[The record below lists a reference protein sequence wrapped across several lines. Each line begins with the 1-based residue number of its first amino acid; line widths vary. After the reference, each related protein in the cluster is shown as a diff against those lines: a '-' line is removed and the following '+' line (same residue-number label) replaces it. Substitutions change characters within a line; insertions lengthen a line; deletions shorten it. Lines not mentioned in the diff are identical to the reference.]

1 MRGILGSAVG
11 LGVVALATAAG
22 GSAQPSGQQVVLPGP
37 VPYPTDSPPL
47 LGKTALPN
55 AYLGP
60 LLHIAS
66 GQRVFVGVDSEGRV
80 ARVVDRQR
88 LLVRGKGDY
97 QVAISAPVEDVRA
110 AAGSESEPGLRAD
123 QVLWAGFSPGRK
135 VLAADVI
142 LRPRAAEPYLPVRL
156 KVRRDG
162 DRVTLTAT
170 NATPTGEM
178 LYAGTT
184 SPPELA
190 RLLDETRRASL
201 AGRRLAAAYATFVG
215 LVRVPKQKVPIEAPL
230 RVEGELRLPGQAPV
244 SFSRTLGDGRPLS
257 FRVAARGGGTPKV
270 HLLVRPSPVVRLLRP
285 PGAETWVQ
293 AVRRRSLPAPFLLR
307 RLIETRMRLVRAD
320 QYQSFLSD
328 PDVDGRSRSV
338 YEYDTVAASASPG
351 VSAAPGD
358 VGGGTSALLVVA
370 ITLGSVVLAGG
381 GLVLWAHL

>member
-80 ARVVDRQR
+80 ARVVDR
-88 LLVRGKGDY
+88 
-97 QVAISAPVEDVRA
+97 
-110 AAGSESEPGLRAD
+110 
-123 QVLWAGFSPGRK
+123 
-135 VLAADVI
+135 
-142 LRPRAAEPYLPVRL
+142 
-156 KVRRDG
+156 
-162 DRVTLTAT
+162 
-170 NATPTGEM
+170 
-178 LYAGTT
+178 
-184 SPPELA
+184 
-190 RLLDETRRASL
+190 
-201 AGRRLAAAYATFVG
+201 RRLAAAYATFVG

-257 FRVAARGGGTPKV
+257 FRVAARGSGTPKV
-270 HLLVRPSPVVRLLRP
+270 HLLARPSPVVRLLRP

-307 RLIETRMRLVRAD
+307 RLIETRMRLLRAG
-320 QYQSFLSD
+320 QYPPFPSD
-328 PDVDGRSRSV
+328 PDMDGPTRSL
-338 YEYDTVAASASPG
+338 YGDDAGGASASPG
-351 VSAAPGD
+351 GSAPPGD